1 MPYAVVSSDNKIV
14 AVVQTRACATLIKPT
29 GAKIVKVP
37 SKRGAK

>member
-1 MPYAVVSSDNKIV
+1 MPYAIVSSDGKIV

-37 SKRGAK
+37 RRISR